1 MILHSSNFREIAMG
15 NIAPG
20 ILYRSSHPVRWNGK
34 PVRDVIRSVRKAGIK
49 TVINLSDNE
58 STLEWKVAGCHWY
71 KRMFEA
77 GNVVAVN
84 IMRFDIF
91 DGEFH
96 RKLKEALLFM
106 IAREPPYLIHCEAG
120 IDRTG
125 FLSMILEAFMGAS
138 WADIVKDYTL
148 SISDGGECSP
158 DDDEKGL
165 VFVLD
170 LFSRIGRELIQ
181 DTVGRGGPA
190 AGYLVEQVDLS
201 RDELAVLEK
210 KLSRSLVL

>member
-1 MILHSSNFREIAMG
+1 
-15 NIAPG
+15 
-20 ILYRSSHPVRWNGK
+20 
-34 PVRDVIRSVRKAGIK
+34 
-49 TVINLSDNE
+49 
-58 STLEWKVAGCHWY
+58 
-71 KRMFEA
+71 MFEA
-77 GNVVAVN
+77 GNVAAVN

-91 DGEFH
+91 DSEFH

-106 IAREPPYLIHCEAG
+106 MEREPPYLIHCEAG

-125 FLSMILEAFMGAS
+125 FLAFILENFMGAS
-138 WADIVKDYTL
+138 LRDIAKDYAL
-148 SISDGGECSP
+148 SIADGEKCSP
-158 DDDEKGL
+158 DDDEKGV

-181 DTVGRGGPA
+181 DTVGRGRRGLA

-210 KLSRSLVL
+210 KLSRSLVI